1 MLYIFGNY
9 VLDTQCQELHCAG
22 EPRKLRRKVFQVL
35 AYLLAHRD
43 RVVPKQE
50 LLEHLWPDQFVGD
63 ETLKSCLKTLRKALG
78 ERGRTPHFVRT
89 LHGQGYRFVAPVEER
104 LDAPRGTAPSATL
117 PSPDLLEASPPP
129 LPTAAASPAAAA
141 PPLSASPSPP
151 HTELLPPL
159 HLPAG
164 EHRQVTVLCG
174 TLAHTTTLADRLGL
188 EAFRHLVQTFC
199 TLAQECV
206 QRYEGTVQPLGEEGF
221 LGLFGVPVA
230 QEDHAWR
237 AVRAALDL
245 QQRLRAAFPGRE
257 FLPGEALT
265 ACVGVHTGWVVAGSH
280 REAPPRS
287 VVVGGDT
294 TQGAMRLQAL
304 ADPGTLLVSDTTLRL
319 LRSTVHSAAYGLVRM
334 PGHADPLMAYTVQGL
349 DAPYATRLWSPFVGR
364 QRELVAFDDLLARAL
379 AGQGQVVGLI
389 GEPGIGK
396 SRLLAACRQRLPE
409 RPMTVL
415 EGHCRSYDQL
425 IPYGPISDL
434 LRYQCGLS
442 ATAGPNVVA
451 TRLDQLLR
459 AVGLPP
465 EDSAP
470 YLLQLLGSPATAE
483 PLAQLPPEVIKERTF
498 ATLRQVHL
506 RSSQQ
511 QPVLLVVEN
520 LHWIDPTSE
529 AYLASLVEQLAG
541 VPLLL
546 LTTYRPGYRPLWMDK
561 SYATQLTLPPLT
573 QEESAT
579 MVRAV
584 LPPERSAEALVQRVL
599 ARAEGNPL
607 FLEELAHAVQEQDG
621 LAADTVPETIQAVLA
636 ARIGRLPPEA
646 KHLLH
651 TAAVLGTAVP
661 VPLLAAIAEL
671 PEAALHRSLAHL
683 QAAEFLYETRLVPE
697 LVYTF
702 KHALTHEVAYGSL
715 LQERRRVLHACIV
728 ETLEALAGDQVAE
741 QVERLAHHA
750 LRGEVW
756 DKALMYC
763 WQAGEKAMACAAH
776 REAVGYLEQALGAA
790 QRLPAQPDLLTQG
803 IELRII
809 LDSAFLTLGDPKRGF
824 DYLREAA
831 VLAEALGDQRQLG
844 RIANGMTHYFLRTG
858 DYDAAI
864 EYGQRA
870 LVHATASEALV
881 EQAIAH
887 CVLGTAYFALG
898 GTTVA
903 PRTCSGRVW

>member
-1 MLYIFGNY
+1 
-9 VLDTQCQELHCAG
+9 
-22 EPRKLRRKVFQVL
+22 
-35 AYLLAHRD
+35 
-43 RVVPKQE
+43 
-50 LLEHLWPDQFVGD
+50 
-63 ETLKSCLKTLRKALG
+63 
-78 ERGRTPHFVRT
+78 
-89 LHGQGYRFVAPVEER
+89 
-104 LDAPRGTAPSATL
+104 
-117 PSPDLLEASPPP
+117 
-129 LPTAAASPAAAA
+129 
-141 PPLSASPSPP
+141 
-151 HTELLPPL
+151 
-159 HLPAG
+159 
-164 EHRQVTVLCG
+164 
-174 TLAHTTTLADRLGL
+174 
-188 EAFRHLVQTFC
+188 
-199 TLAQECV
+199 
-206 QRYEGTVQPLGEEGF
+206 
-221 LGLFGVPVA
+221 
-230 QEDHAWR
+230 
-237 AVRAALDL
+237 
-245 QQRLRAAFPGRE
+245 
-257 FLPGEALT
+257 
-265 ACVGVHTGWVVAGSH
+265 
-280 REAPPRS
+280 
-287 VVVGGDT
+287 
-294 TQGAMRLQAL
+294 MRL
-304 ADPGTLLVSDTTLRL
+304 PW
-319 LRSTVHSAAYGLVRM
+319 VHSAASGLVQM
-334 PGHADPLMAYTVQGL
+334 PGHAEPLMAYTVQGL

-599 ARAEGNPL
+599 VRAAGNPL
-607 FLEELAHAVQEQDG
+607 FLEELAHAMREQGG
-621 LAADTVPETIQAVLA
+621 LGADTPVPETIQAVLA
-636 ARIGRLPPEA
+636 ARIDRLPPEA

-671 PEAALHRSLAHL
+671 PEAVLHRSLAHL

-756 DKALMYC
+756 DKALMYF